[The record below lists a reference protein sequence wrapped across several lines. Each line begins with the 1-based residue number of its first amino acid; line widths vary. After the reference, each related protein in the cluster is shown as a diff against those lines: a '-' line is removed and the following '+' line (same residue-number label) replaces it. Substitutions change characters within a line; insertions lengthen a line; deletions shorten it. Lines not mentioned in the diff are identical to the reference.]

1 MVLLR
6 KKKDFQTKSLL
17 LYSQKNKAKTFSNV
31 PISVFKDKL
40 ERVFFKKRRRKNVWV
55 NTCVSFLE
63 LLIIV
68 QPVYSSHDFTLF
80 PKAHFLPLAVA
91 E

>member
-17 LYSQKNKAKTFSNV
+17 LLFPFLFLKAN
-31 PISVFKDKL
+31 L
-40 ERVFFKKRRRKNVWV
+40 NVFFKKRRRKNVWV
-55 NTCVSFLE
+55 NTRVSFLE
-63 LLIIV
+63 LFIIV

-80 PKAHFLPLAVA
+80 PKAQFLPLAVA

>member
-31 PISVFKDKL
+31 PISVLKGKL
-40 ERVFFKKRRRKNVWV
+40 ERVFLKKKKRK
-55 NTCVSFLE
+55 CVGKYPCIFPGV
-63 LLIIV
+63 IY
-68 QPVYSSHDFTLF
+68 YSSTSLF
-80 PKAHFLPLAVA
+80 FS
-91 E
+91 

>member
-40 ERVFFKKRRRKNVWV
+40 ERVFFKKKKKKK
-55 NTCVSFLE
+55 CVGKYLCVFPG
-63 LLIIV
+63 V
-68 QPVYSSHDFTLF
+68 TYYSSTSLF
-80 PKAHFLPLAVA
+80 FSWLHFIS
-91 E
+91 